1 MEMSLLLLCL
11 ITILEIVV
19 FQQVYVNLIMDI
31 IRLQNCA
38 HTSDDNCDHVGAR
51 SLTFLFLQCCSVI
64 NILINTVNLVFVYVT
79 NSRRRN
85 KNPSPLSIFGLK
97 LSHLRWLVTCWTGY
111 KIIFSSLL
119 TSSLF
124 LSGGVHFT
132 SIILLFTLGNAGQ
145 YNTRTKFSLSLH
157 WLRLPCAGPVSQY

>member
-51 SLTFLFLQCCSVI
+51 SLTFLFLKCCSVI
-64 NILINTVNLVFVYVT
+64 NILINTVNLVFVYMT

-145 YNTRTKFSLSLH
+145 YNTRIKFSLSLH

>member
-1 MEMSLLLLCL
+1 METSLLLLCL

-31 IRLQNCA
+31 VRLQNCA
-38 HTSDDNCDHVGAR
+38 HTSDDNCDHVGAKSR
-51 SLTFLFLQCCSVI
+51 TFLFLQCCSVI
-64 NILINTVNLVFVYVT
+64 NTLINTVNLVFVYVT

-97 LSHLRWLVTCWTGY
+97 LSHWRWLVRCWTGY

-119 TSSLF
+119 TSSLL
-124 LSGGVHFT
+124 LSSGVNLT
-132 SIILLFTLGNAGQ
+132 SVILLISLGNAGQ
-145 YNTRTKFSLSLH
+145 YSYTAFIIISFVI
-157 WLRLPCAGPVSQY
+157 RLPCAGPASHC